1 MHKKVNTDRRTHTH
15 THTHNVC
22 PTAINVINKGIVI
35 FYRIGLRS
43 YKI

>member
-15 THTHNVC
+15 KHNVC